1 MMSVKNKINENTVIP
16 IPNQKYFFQHC
27 MTTPSKNTAAG
38 ISQSGKI
45 TSGDSGPYSEMKPA
59 ANQ

>member
-1 MMSVKNKINENTVIP
+1 
-16 IPNQKYFFQHC
+16 
-27 MTTPSKNTAAG
+27 MTAPSMNTAAG

-45 TSGDSGPYSEMKPA
+45 ISGASGPYSEMKPA